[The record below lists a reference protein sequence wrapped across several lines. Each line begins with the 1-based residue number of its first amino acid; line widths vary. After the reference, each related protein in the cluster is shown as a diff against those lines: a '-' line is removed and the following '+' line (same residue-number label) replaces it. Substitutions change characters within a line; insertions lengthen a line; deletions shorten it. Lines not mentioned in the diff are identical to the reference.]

1 MKPGG
6 KDFRIEGGITRGK
19 KIEIFVNGDPVTAFE
34 GETIGAALSASGI
47 RAFRRTEQLNDPR
60 GLYCCMGTCHG
71 CLVTVD
77 SRPNIRACVTPV
89 QTGQRISL
97 QEGYGKI
104 DLEIPVTVNK
114 MIPGG
119 HQLIWDPR

>member
-1 MKPGG
+1 MKPGS

-19 KIEIFVNGDPVTAFE
+19 RIEIFVNGDPVAAYA

-47 RAFRRTEQLNDPR
+47 RALRRAEQLRDPR

-77 SRPNIRACVTPV
+77 GMPNIRGCVKPV
-89 QTGQRISL
+89 QNAHRSGL
-97 QEGYGKI
+97 Q
-104 DLEIPVTVNK
+104 
-114 MIPGG
+114 
-119 HQLIWDPR
+119 